1 MNKQTNEYQETKL
14 SQKQQVL
21 QNNVEKMFPDVFK
34 QKKSDNEQELSEK
47 NSQKENSIKEDKK
60 TKEQLELEKKV
71 NDLKKKNN

>member
-1 MNKQTNEYQETKL
+1 
-14 SQKQQVL
+14 
-21 QNNVEKMFPDVFK
+21 MFPDVFK